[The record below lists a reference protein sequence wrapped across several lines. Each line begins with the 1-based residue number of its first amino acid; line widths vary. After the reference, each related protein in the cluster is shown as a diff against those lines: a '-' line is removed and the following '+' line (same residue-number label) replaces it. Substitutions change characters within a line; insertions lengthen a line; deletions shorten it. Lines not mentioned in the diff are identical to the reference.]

1 VGLGECDVFF
11 NLELHG
17 VDDEICT
24 VRSADGIVVGEHMAC
39 KLFSEGVGDVT
50 GDETTDG
57 GGDSKWSEFGF
68 VEGVFVEAKKVDV
81 REVSCDGGWEV
92 ILIDLVEDEVE
103 VCGDVWEFGLDE
115 VDEDVD
121 GVGINTGAFVA
132 AGVEDSGAYVAG

>member
-1 VGLGECDVFF
+1 
-11 NLELHG
+11 
-17 VDDEICT
+17 
-24 VRSADGIVVGEHMAC
+24 M
-39 KLFSEGVGDVT
+39 
-50 GDETTDG
+50 
-57 GGDSKWSEFGF
+57 
-68 VEGVFVEAKKVDV
+68 EAKKVDV

-132 AGVEDSGAYVAG
+132 AGVEDSGAYVTG